1 MRAVLRVALLT
12 VSLALP
18 STAAA
23 HAAIPSEPGGSTPV
37 VQRPGGTGEPVVQR
51 PGATSES
58 LAPGT
63 GADELSP
70 GTGPVI
76 PGTSPGVTPGP
87 TTPPT
92 PITTSAAPSTATPM
106 TAPGAT
112 PGTAP
117 APVVRRGTMPRS
129 QVGVVEAPAG
139 GVKASPGGMPR
150 YFRAPFP
157 DSVWPSLVGR
167 ELLVVFGS
175 GVRECV
181 TLLKKTPDA
190 LFYVHR
196 KNGNQQAPLSA
207 VTSLHENS
215 WECKTHDSTPSE
227 WARSG
232 AGTGIG
238 FAALGLVMG
247 GLYDA
252 AHPQPRCERDA
263 APGVTCKDGAGNLPH
278 FMYSVLG
285 VSMTTLATPVVAIGG
300 RSAGRDLRVKG
311 KIWARATGWTL
322 YGAATLM
329 NILWLTGFY
338 GDVESL
344 QVRGLTTGAGVL
356 GLGGAALMSVDALM
370 ARQELISLRRQ
381 DSQRSDRP
389 SGPTARGGLR
399 FGAQPIG
406 NAGQM
411 HGLSLG
417 VGGRF

>member
-1 MRAVLRVALLT
+1 MRPVLRIALLT

-18 STAAA
+18 STALAQVA
-23 HAAIPSEPGGSTPV
+23 PADPLAPA
-37 VQRPGGTGEPVVQR
+37 VQR
-51 PGATSES
+51 PGAAAAPTPPVQRPEVAGDP
-58 LAPGT
+58 LAAGT
-63 GADELSP
+63 GPGELSP
-70 GTGPVI
+70 GTGT
-76 PGTSPGVTPGP
+76 GSPGTPGP
-87 TTPPT
+87 STPPT
-92 PITTSAAPSTATPM
+92 PVTTNPA
-106 TAPGAT
+106 TAP
-112 PGTAP
+112 PSP
-117 APVVRRGTMPRS
+117 APTASVPVGVPRRTTMARA

-139 GVKASPGGMPR
+139 GARTDPNAMPR
-150 YFRAPFP
+150 YYRAPFT

-167 ELLVVFGS
+167 DLLVVFGS
-175 GVRECV
+175 GARECV
-181 TLLKKTPDA
+181 RLTKKTPDA

-215 WECKTHDSTPSE
+215 WECKSHDSTPSE
-227 WARSG
+227 WARAG
-232 AGTGIG
+232 AGTGLG

-252 AHPQPRCERDA
+252 AHPQPRCERDD

-300 RSAGRDLRVKG
+300 RSTSRDLRVQG

-322 YGAATLM
+322 YSAATLM

-344 QVRGLTTGAGVL
+344 QVRGLTTGAGLL
-356 GLGGAALMSVDALM
+356 GLGGAAFMSVDALM

-381 DSQRSDRP
+381 DAQRSDSPMRP
-389 SGPTARGGLR
+389 GKPQARGGLR

-406 NAGQM
+406 HAGHM
-411 HGLSLG
+411 HGLSFG

>member
-1 MRAVLRVALLT
+1 MLRIALLT

-18 STAAA
+18 STALAQVA
-23 HAAIPSEPGGSTPV
+23 PDPQAPTPI
-37 VQRPGGTGEPVVQR
+37 
-51 PGATSES
+51 A
-58 LAPGT
+58 
-63 GADELSP
+63 
-70 GTGPVI
+70 
-76 PGTSPGVTPGP
+76 

-92 PITTSAAPSTATPM
+92 PITSD
-106 TAPGAT
+106 
-112 PGTAP
+112 P
-117 APVVRRGTMPRS
+117 APTPAPTTSVPVGVPRRPAMARA

-139 GVKASPGGMPR
+139 GVRTDPEAMPR
-150 YFRAPFP
+150 YYRAPFA

-167 ELLVVFGS
+167 DLFVVFGS
-175 GVRECV
+175 GARECV
-181 TLLKKTPDA
+181 RLTKKTPDA

-215 WECKTHDSTPSE
+215 WECKSHDSTPSE

-232 AGTGIG
+232 AGTGLG

-252 AHPQPRCERDA
+252 AHPQPRCERDE
-263 APGVTCKDGAGNLPH
+263 APGVTCKDGVGNLPH
-278 FMYSVLG
+278 FMYAVLG

-300 RSAGRDLRVKG
+300 RSTSRDLRVQG

-322 YGAATLM
+322 YSAATLM
-329 NILWLTGFY
+329 NILWLAGFY

-344 QVRGLTTGAGVL
+344 QVRGLTTGAGLL
-356 GLGGAALMSVDALM
+356 GLGGAAFMSVDALM

-381 DSQRSDRP
+381 DAQRSDSPMSPGKPR
-389 SGPTARGGLR
+389 AGLR

>member
-1 MRAVLRVALLT
+1 MRPVLRVALLT
-12 VSLALP
+12 VSLVLP
-18 STAAA
+18 SMALAQA
-23 HAAIPSEPGGSTPV
+23 PADPLAPA
-37 VQRPGGTGEPVVQR
+37 VQR
-51 PGATSES
+51 PGASVEPTPPVQRPEAAGDP
-58 LAPGT
+58 LASGT
-63 GADELSP
+63 GSGELSP
-70 GTGPVI
+70 GTGTST
-76 PGTSPGVTPGP
+76 PGTPGMPST
-87 TTPPT
+87 PT
-92 PITTSAAPSTATPM
+92 PITSDPAPTP
-106 TAPGAT
+106 
-112 PGTAP
+112 AP
-117 APVVRRGTMPRS
+117 AASVRVGAPRRPAMARL
-129 QVGVVEAPAG
+129 QVGVVEAPAD
-139 GVKASPGGMPR
+139 GVRTDPGAMPR
-150 YFRAPFP
+150 YYRAPFA

-167 ELLVVFGS
+167 DLLVVFGS

-181 TLLKKTPDA
+181 RLTRKTPDA

-196 KNGNQQAPLSA
+196 KNGSQQAPLSA

-215 WECKTHDSTPSE
+215 WECKSHDSTPSE

-232 AGTGIG
+232 AGTGLG

-252 AHPQPRCERDA
+252 AHPQPRCERDE
-263 APGVTCKDGAGNLPH
+263 APGVTCKDGVGNLPH

-300 RSAGRDLRVKG
+300 RSTSRDLRVQG

-322 YGAATLM
+322 YSAATLM

-344 QVRGLTTGAGVL
+344 QVRGLTTGAGLL
-356 GLGGAALMSVDALM
+356 GLGGAAFMSVDALM

-381 DSQRSDRP
+381 DAQRSDSPMSSMSPMSPGKPR
-389 SGPTARGGLR
+389 SGLR

-406 NAGQM
+406 QAGHM
-411 HGLSLG
+411 HGLSFG

>member
-1 MRAVLRVALLT
+1 MLRVALLT

-18 STAAA
+18 STTLAQVAPA
-23 HAAIPSEPGGSTPV
+23 DPLAPAVQKPGGSVAPMPP
-37 VQRPGGTGEPVVQR
+37 VQRPEAAGDPLASGTGS
-51 PGATSES
+51 G
-58 LAPGT
+58 
-63 GADELSP
+63 ELSP
-70 GTGPVI
+70 GTG
-76 PGTSPGVTPGP
+76 TTTPGAP
-87 TTPPT
+87 GPSTPT
-92 PITTSAAPSTATPM
+92 PITSDPAPTP
-106 TAPGAT
+106 
-112 PGTAP
+112 AP
-117 APVVRRGTMPRS
+117 APVPVATPRRPAMARP
-129 QVGVVEAPAG
+129 QLGVVEAPAG
-139 GVKASPGGMPR
+139 GVRTDPGAMPR
-150 YFRAPFP
+150 YYRAPFA

-167 ELLVVFGS
+167 DLLVVFGS
-175 GVRECV
+175 GARECV
-181 TLLKKTPDA
+181 RLTKKTPDA

-215 WECKTHDSTPSE
+215 WECKSHDSTPSE

-232 AGTGIG
+232 AGTGLG

-252 AHPQPRCERDA
+252 AHPQPRCERDE

-300 RSAGRDLRVKG
+300 RSTSRDLRVQG

-322 YGAATLM
+322 YSAATLM

-344 QVRGLTTGAGVL
+344 QVRGLTTGAGLL
-356 GLGGAALMSVDALM
+356 GLGGAAFMSVDALM

-381 DSQRSDRP
+381 DAQRSDSP
-389 SGPTARGGLR
+389 MGPVVTPGKPRAGLR

-406 NAGQM
+406 QAGHM
-411 HGLSLG
+411 HGLSFG